1 MTPPAIVEAAIREGL
16 AVIAICAHNAA
27 GNVAA
32 TQDAALRLSKGA
44 LAVLAGM
51 EITTAEEVHVLGLFL
66 DAPAAR
72 AAAEA
77 VRAALP
83 DGHKARD
90 AFGEQRLM
98 DANGRVTGMETRML
112 ATATTL
118 GLSEA
123 VGLIR
128 GNGGLAVASH
138 VDRPSFSVISQL
150 GMLPED
156 VRFDALELSAIGSAS
171 GRAAEF
177 ARWGLP
183 MLTSSDSHFL
193 SEVGSGRTVLEM
205 LAPTFGELALAL
217 RGIEGRRCCRA

>member
-1 MTPPAIVEAAIREGL
+1 
-16 AVIAICAHNAA
+16 
-27 GNVAA
+27 
-32 TQDAALRLSKGA
+32 
-44 LAVLAGM
+44 
-51 EITTAEEVHVLGLFL
+51 
-66 DAPAAR
+66 
-72 AAAEA
+72 
-77 VRAALP
+77 
-83 DGHKARD
+83 
-90 AFGEQRLM
+90 
-98 DANGRVTGMETRML
+98 METRML